1 MWLFGD
7 WRQSSYNRGP
17 KEARLSWRYLAAAME
32 AALKAGA
39 IQRERYGQAIAIERK
54 GEIDLVTEVDLAAE
68 AVIVDTLHRRFPA
81 HDIVTEETP
90 PVSSGSRHV
99 WYVDPL
105 DGTTNYAHSYP
116 FFATSI
122 ALVEGDEV
130 VVGVIL
136 DPLRDELYSAERGA
150 GAFLN
155 GQRLQ
160 VTRSQALIESLLITG
175 FPYDIQRDTAR
186 RLRALSNFMPLA
198 RGIRRDGSAAL
209 DLCYV
214 ASGRADG
221 FWEERLHPW
230 DVLAGKLIVEEAGGR
245 VSRFDGSPIG
255 TTADEVVASN
265 GALHERMLDVLRH
278 EV

>member
-1 MWLFGD
+1 M
-7 WRQSSYNRGP
+7 
-17 KEARLSWRYLAAAME
+17 SWRYLAAAME
-32 AALKAGA
+32 AALKAGT
-39 IQRERYGQAIAIERK
+39 IQRERYGRAIVIEHK
-54 GEIDLVTEVDLAAE
+54 GEIDLVTEVDRAAE
-68 AVIVDTLHRRFPA
+68 AVIVATLRARFPE

-90 PVSSGSRHV
+90 PAMTGSRHV

-116 FFATSI
+116 CFATSL
-122 ALVEGDEV
+122 ALTEDEEV
-130 VVGVIL
+130 VVGVVL
-136 DPLRDELYSAERGA
+136 DPLRDELYSAERGG
-150 GAFLN
+150 GAFVN
-155 GQRLQ
+155 GRRLK
-160 VTRSQALIESLLITG
+160 VTETRALIESLLITG
-175 FPYDIQRDTAR
+175 FPYDIQRDTAK
-186 RLRALSNFMPLA
+186 RLRALNTFMPLA

-255 TTADEVVASN
+255 TAADEVVASN
-265 GALHERMLDVLRH
+265 GALHERMLDVLR
-278 EV
+278 ERA